1 MTRKIFRCISVS
13 ISVLNE
19 LKREK
24 RNCESWDDTMLK
36 MLTVYRAA
44 KSKDTISHM
53 QEVSKKAKVNL
64 RGE

>member
-1 MTRKIFRCISVS
+1 MAKKIFRCISVS
-13 ISVLNE
+13 ISVLSE

>member
-24 RNCESWDDTMLK
+24 INCESWDDTILK
-36 MLTVYRAA
+36 MLSVYRAA
-44 KSKDTISHM
+44 KSKVDS
-53 QEVSKKAKVNL
+53 E
-64 RGE
+64 GE

>member
-1 MTRKIFRCISVS
+1 MATKIFRCISVS
-13 ISVLNE
+13 VSVHSE

>member
-1 MTRKIFRCISVS
+1 MAAKIFRCISVS
-13 ISVLNE
+13 ISVLSE

-44 KSKDTISHM
+44 ILKDKISHM
-53 QEVSKKAKVNL
+53 QEVSEKAKVNPK
-64 RGE
+64 GE